1 MSLVQSVRSR
11 WRRYNDREG
20 AGGTPPNAAVAGVGS
35 GTSKFI
41 VEIIGQPKKIFTN
54 VKFILWNYRSLFLS
68 QIII

>member
-1 MSLVQSVRSR
+1 MTWRPVSISLVQSVRSR

-41 VEIIGQPKKIFTN
+41 VEIIGQPKKIVTN
-54 VKFILWNYRSLFLS
+54 VK
-68 QIII
+68 

>member
-41 VEIIGQPKKIFTN
+41 VEIIGQPKRIVTN
-54 VKFILWNYRSLFLS
+54 VK
-68 QIII
+68 